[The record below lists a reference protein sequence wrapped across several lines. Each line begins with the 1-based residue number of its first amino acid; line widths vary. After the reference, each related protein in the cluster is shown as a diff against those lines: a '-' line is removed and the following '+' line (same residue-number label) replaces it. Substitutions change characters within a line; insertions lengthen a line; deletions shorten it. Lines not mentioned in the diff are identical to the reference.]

1 MNNEKWKKAIL
12 NIINVLENKINN
24 KDELDKIYSQITKT
38 ITNEMELYL
47 KFKECSKKCK
57 QKFRQSKPYWSEN
70 LALLWKDMNEKAKKK
85 LIKFK
90 GHKVHKE
97 LLKNDFFLAR
107 KTFDKALKSA
117 ERNYNIQLLNNLE
130 TLQTNHPKEF
140 WNKIRNLGPRKQNVP
155 EKVEINNELFEN
167 SDIVLDK
174 WASDFENL
182 LNKKTNNPNFDEN
195 FYNMIIEQK
204 QSREANINDLN
215 NFFNHDFTIEEVAY
229 HVNKSKTNKSAG
241 FDNIPN
247 EILKHNDVVQLLYKL
262 FQFCFKNN
270 MVPNDWG
277 KAIITPIPK
286 CSSKNP
292 YLPLSYRGISLL
304 PCISKIYTNILNSRI
319 TFYLENM
326 NLLADE
332 QNGFRCNRSC
342 EDHVFFSY
350 NNSAE

>member
-1 MNNEKWKKAIL
+1 MK
-12 NIINVLENKINN
+12 
-24 KDELDKIYSQITKT
+24 
-38 ITNEMELYL
+38 
-47 KFKECSKKCK
+47 
-57 QKFRQSKPYWSEN
+57 R
-70 LALLWKDMNEKAKKK
+70 KKK

-90 GHKVHKE
+90 GHKVYKG

-117 ERNYNIQLLNNLE
+117 ERNYNIQLLNNLK

-140 WNKIRNLGPRKQNVP
+140 WNKIRNLGPQKQNVP
-155 EKVEINNELFEN
+155 EMVGINNELFEN

-174 WASDFENL
+174 WASNFENL
-182 LNKKTNNPNFDEN
+182 LNEKTNNPNFDEN
-195 FYNMIIEQK
+195 FYNKIIEQK

-215 NFFNHDFTIEEVAY
+215 NFLNHDFTIEEVAY

-292 YLPLSYRGISLL
+292 YLP
-304 PCISKIYTNILNSRI
+304 
-319 TFYLENM
+319 
-326 NLLADE
+326 
-332 QNGFRCNRSC
+332 
-342 EDHVFFSY
+342 
-350 NNSAE
+350 